1 MLVRSS
7 NNSNSIAEQQLLSD
21 SVAAYQPNYD
31 LIKTNLRQLN
41 VGYQSS
47 SSSSCSSTSSSSS
60 VLLPGMNASRDQS
73 SNHQMNSSELAQ
85 LQHMDDDDYVE
96 HDLDDSGG
104 DDDSDEEDD
113 DDELSDPDS
122 DVNDD
127 DDADSDESSSKNGS
141 KMRGQRK
148 KIKTGKSN
156 SNTKKNKP
164 RGQLVNVNSCH
175 NADNRLYECQSLNSN
190 GNKINEENF
199 VTVTQKDELTSQLH
213 NGIFLFNYF
222 FVFFFKYSK

>member
-1 MLVRSS
+1 MLVRSA
-7 NNSNSIAEQQLLSD
+7 NNSNAIGEQQLLSD

-60 VLLPGMNASRDQS
+60 VLLPGMNASHDQS
-73 SNHQMNSSELAQ
+73 TSHQMNSSELAQ

-104 DDDSDEEDD
+104 EDDSDEDD
-113 DDELSDPDS
+113 DEDELSDADS
-122 DVNDD
+122 DVDD
-127 DDADSDESSSKNGS
+127 DDVDEVDSDESSSKIRG
-141 KMRGQRK
+141 GQRK
-148 KIKTGKSN
+148 KTKTGKS
-156 SNTKKNKP
+156 SANTKRNKP
-164 RGQLVNVNSCH
+164 RGQLINVNSCH
-175 NADNRLYECQSLNSN
+175 NADNKLYESQSLNSN

-213 NGIFLFNYF
+213 NGILILTSF
-222 FVFFFKYSK
+222 FSIFFFLD